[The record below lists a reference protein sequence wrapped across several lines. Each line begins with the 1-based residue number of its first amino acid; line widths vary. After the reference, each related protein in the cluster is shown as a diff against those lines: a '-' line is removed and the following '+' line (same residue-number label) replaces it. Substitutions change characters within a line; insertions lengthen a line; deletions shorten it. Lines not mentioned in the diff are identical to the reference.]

1 MKQLKTLAFD
11 MDEVI
16 TDTLAKK
23 ISVINEIF
31 NMNVTKQDFI
41 GKRNCELTEEQG
53 RILFNEIN
61 KEGFFRDLA
70 FLEEDT
76 KSILEEL
83 NEKYDI
89 YICTAAMEVPNSLQD
104 KYLWLKENLPF
115 LNDQN
120 FVFCGDKSIL
130 ATDYLVDDSLY
141 QLEGFKGQGILFTAP
156 HNQLNHE
163 HTFTR
168 LNSWKEVAEYF
179 L

>member
-1 MKQLKTLAFD
+1 MKHLKTLAFD

-23 ISVINEIF
+23 IAVLNDLF
-31 NMNVTKQDFI
+31 HRNVTKEDFL
-41 GKRNCELTEEQG
+41 GSRNLDLSKEQSK
-53 RILFNEIN
+53 ILFNEIN
-61 KEGFFRDLA
+61 KEGFFRDLE
-70 FLEEDT
+70 FLEKDT
-76 KSILEEL
+76 RAILEEL

-120 FVFCGDKSIL
+120 FVFCGDKSVL

-141 QLEGFKGQGILFTAP
+141 QLEEFKGEGILFTAP
-156 HNQLNHE
+156 HNQLNNE
-163 HTFTR
+163 HSFTR
-168 LNSWKEVAEYF
+168 LNNWQEVADYF